1 MAVNNAGA
9 YIEHPVADASYD
21 EWRDAWRRTID
32 VNLIGA
38 ANVAYCAA
46 RHMIARGRGGR
57 IVNVSSRGAFRG
69 EPGSPPTAPARP
81 G

>member
-1 MAVNNAGA
+1 M
-9 YIEHPVADASYD
+9 EHRIADVSYQ
-21 EWRDAWRRTID
+21 EWQAAWRRTLD

-38 ANVAYCAA
+38 ANVTYCVV
-46 RHMIARGRGGR
+46 RHMLAAGGGR

-69 EPGSPPTAPARP
+69 EPATPRTAPARP